1 MTSSSSSSSSSW
13 HRRWNGENPSRM
25 MIMMTISTTLSAS
38 FATILYLW
46 YQNKGLKEELLT
58 AKNNNNNNNEK
69 RKKKEKRKKNKSAGK
84 HHDDGVGKSS
94 TCWNSKNVEMN
105 ENYSMCEIGKVVS
118 PYKQLAGTPR
128 QGLLVSHSRSYIQMH
143 SMDASALDG
152 LNHHQYSHVWIIFSF
167 HLSSTSS
174 KKTKVKPPRA
184 NGQKVGIFATR
195 SPHRPNSIGISIAK
209 LESIDETT
217 CRISLLGL
225 DLVHGTPV
233 YDIKPY
239 IPSDS
244 IPIHH
249 LQVPS
254 WVSSTNDQFT
264 NISWNS
270 NAFHFI
276 TTARQN
282 GHLQPFYPPLTNITT
297 TTTTTNNNNNNKFEN
312 EKDDVHLAIEEII
325 KQDPR
330 AQHEG
335 RGLSSKQ
342 DYQITFDT
350 LRIQFQVTTQHH
362 NTHNTTHTLMAQ
374 ITNVELDQGDDTA
387 PKGSYQ
393 YNLAIR
399 KQAEKLYSSSQNI
412 DSNKQSKQL
421 RWKYS
426 LQEGM
431 SMEDV
436 YKLQNDT
443 IWDASKINQ
452 NIDT

>member
-1 MTSSSSSSSSSW
+1 M
-13 HRRWNGENPSRM
+13 H
-25 MIMMTISTTLSAS
+25 L
-38 FATILYLW
+38 
-46 YQNKGLKEELLT
+46 
-58 AKNNNNNNNEK
+58 
-69 RKKKEKRKKNKSAGK
+69 
-84 HHDDGVGKSS
+84 HHS
-94 TCWNSKNVEMN
+94 
-105 ENYSMCEIGKVVS
+105 
-118 PYKQLAGTPR
+118 
-128 QGLLVSHSRSYIQMH
+128 
-143 SMDASALDG
+143 
-152 LNHHQYSHVWIIFSF
+152 QYSHVWILFSF
-167 HLSSTSS
+167 HLSSTS

-184 NGQKVGIFATR
+184 HGKKIGIFATR

-209 LESIDETT
+209 LESIIILHENTTT
-217 CRISLLGL
+217 CQISLLGL

-244 IPIHH
+244 IPIHQ

-254 WVSSTNDQFT
+254 WVSSTDDQFT
-264 NISWNS
+264 SISWDS

-282 GHLQPFYPPLTNITT
+282 GHLQPFYPPQTKINPTT
-297 TTTTTNNNNNNKFEN
+297 TTHNNADLSN

-350 LRIQFQVTTQHH
+350 LRIQFQVTTQQPH
-362 NTHNTTHTLMAQ
+362 NNTTTTTTTTNYNNNSTTPTLMAQ

-393 YNLAIR
+393 YNLAMR
-399 KQAEKLYSSSQNI
+399 RQAEKQYYSSSSILQHT
-412 DSNKQSKQL
+412 DSKKRQSKQL
-421 RWKYS
+421 KWKHS

-431 SMEDV
+431 SMEDL
-436 YKLQNDT
+436 YKLQNNA
-443 IWDASKINQ
+443 IWDASKL
-452 NIDT
+452 